1 LSGKSIVFVFV
12 LVLLLLGTHKAQA
25 QSASGWS
32 NSGWVS
38 PGLRFGWRFG
48 EGGGF
53 FIGVEVSYMHWTTN
67 GAVGAVVS
75 IEALTKD
82 GPWQRG
88 FRLQTGVQYSAGIV
102 GGAIGYSLLNRGSDY
117 QHGYFGMLYGLAITL
132 PYLAIDNYP
141 AADRDPGFETGFM
154 LKLPLKLSGP
164 PVSAS
169 ITG

>member
-1 LSGKSIVFVFV
+1 MLAKMTVFGFA
-12 LVLLLLGTHKAQA
+12 LLLFVSATITVSAQD
-25 QSASGWS
+25 G
-32 NSGWVS
+32 NEIDWVS

-53 FIGVEVSYMHWTTN
+53 FMGVEVSYMHWMTN

-75 IEALTKD
+75 VEALTKD
-82 GPWQRG
+82 GPRQRG

-117 QHGYFGMLYGLAITL
+117 QHGYFGMVYGLAIIL
-132 PYLAIDNYP
+132 PYLAIENYP